1 MKHLLTA
8 AALGALALPLQA
20 QTRSVEYEVAFPNAE
35 QHEARVT
42 ATFRGV
48 PRGQPLQIRMSRSSP
63 GRYALHNFAKNVY
76 DVEAV
81 DGQGRRIALAR
92 PDAHGWDAAGHDGTV
107 RVSYTVWGDRVDGT
121 YAGIDRTHAHLN
133 VPATFAFARGMDDA
147 PVRLTVRPRPGWRVA
162 TQLRPTA
169 DSTVFTAPSW
179 RYFAD
184 SPVEVGPVTFREW
197 RMNGGGRSG
206 TIRLAV
212 HHLGDE
218 AQVDSFAAMVR
229 RVVDEEVA
237 VWGEPAA
244 YDFGTYTFLADYL
257 PWAAGDGM
265 EHRNSTVVTSRRPL
279 TTRADRL
286 AVLGTVAHEFFH
298 SWNVERLRPR
308 SLEPFDL
315 ERENVSPELW
325 FAEGVTSY
333 YDGLVVRRA
342 GFTSDDEFAANLS
355 GPVNTVLTAP
365 GRRHASAA
373 EMSAQAPFSDAAV
386 SIDPTNRQNTFVS
399 YYTWGEALGIALD
412 LSLRTRFGLTMDEFM
427 RTLWARFGR
436 EQTAA
441 LSPAH
446 PYTLA
451 ELRTTLGAFTRD
463 TAFANDFFRRY
474 VEGREAADYER
485 LLGAAGFL
493 VQRVDPASAYLGASL
508 ADDSAGVA
516 VNGVLETG
524 SLFPAGIASGDRIHA
539 VNGEAVASAA
549 ALAALISRHRPGEVV
564 RVDVTTRGGRMTVP
578 VTLRERPDVRVIT
591 YESAGRPLTDAQR
604 ALRQRWLASRVA
616 R

>member
-1 MKHLLTA
+1 MKLLFTA
-8 AALGALALPLQA
+8 AVLGTVALPLQA

-35 QHEARVT
+35 QHQARVT

-81 DGQGRRIALAR
+81 DGQGRRLALAR
-92 PDAHGWDAAGHDGTV
+92 PDAHGWNAAGHDGTV

-121 YAGIDRTHAHLN
+121 YAAIDRTHAHLN
-133 VPATFAFARGMDDA
+133 VPATFAFARGMENVPLRLA
-147 PVRLTVRPRPGWRVA
+147 VRARPGWRVA

-179 RYFAD
+179 QYFAD

-197 RMNGGGRSG
+197 RVSGGGKSG

-212 HHLGDE
+212 HHLGGE

-229 RVVDEEVA
+229 GVVDEEIG

-265 EHRNSTVVTSRRPL
+265 EHRNSTVVTSRGSL
-279 TTRADRL
+279 ATRADRL
-286 AVLGTVAHEFFH
+286 RVLGTVAHEFFH

-308 SLEPFDL
+308 ALEPFDL

-333 YDGLVVRRA
+333 YDALVTRRA
-342 GFTSDDEFAANLS
+342 GYMSDEEYADALT
-355 GPVNTVLTAP
+355 GPINTVITAP
-365 GRRHASAA
+365 GRRHASAT

-386 SIDPTNRQNTFVS
+386 SIDPTNRQNTFIS
-399 YYTWGEALGIALD
+399 YYTWGEALGAALD
-412 LSLRTRFGLTMDEFM
+412 LTLRTRFNVTLDDYM
-427 RTLWARFGR
+427 RALWTRFGR

-441 LSPAH
+441 LAPAR

-451 ELRTTLGAFTRD
+451 DLRATLGQVTRD
-463 TAFANDFFRRY
+463 TAFANDFFARY

-485 LLGAAGFL
+485 LLASAGFL
-493 VQRVDPASAYLGASL
+493 LQRTAPGTAYLGAAL
-508 ADDSAGVA
+508 ADDSTGVL
-516 VNGVLETG
+516 VNSVLETG
-524 SLFPAGIASGDRIHA
+524 SLYPAGITGGDRIHSLD
-539 VNGEAVASAA
+539 GEAVTSAA
-549 ALAALISRHRPGEVV
+549 ALGTAIGGRRPGEVV
-564 RVDVTTRGGRMTVP
+564 RMDVTTRAGRLTVP
-578 VTLRERPDVRVIT
+578 VTLRERTDVRVVT
-591 YESAGRPLTDAQR
+591 FESTGRPLTDAQR
-604 ALRQRWLASRVA
+604 AFRQRWLASRAA

>member
-8 AALGALALPLQA
+8 AALGTLALPLQA

-48 PRGQPLQIRMSRSSP
+48 PRAQPLQIRMSRSSP

-81 DGQGRRIALAR
+81 DGRGRRIALAR

-133 VPATFAFARGMDDA
+133 APATFAFARGMEDA
-147 PVRLTVRPRPGWRVA
+147 PVRLVVRPRPGWRVA

-169 DSTVFTAPSW
+169 DATTFTAPNLQ
-179 RYFAD
+179 YFMD

-197 RMNGGGRSG
+197 RVSGGG
-206 TIRLAV
+206 TVRLAV

-218 AQVDSFAAMVR
+218 AQVDSFAGMVR
-229 RVVDEEVA
+229 RVVDEEIA
-237 VWGEPAA
+237 VWGEPAR

-265 EHRNSTVVTSRRPL
+265 EHRNSTVVTSRRSL
-279 TTRADRL
+279 ATRADRL
-286 AVLGTVAHEFFH
+286 GVLGTVAHEFFH

-333 YDGLVVRRA
+333 YDALVIRRA
-342 GFTSDDEFAANLS
+342 GLMTDEEYADALTA
-355 GPVNTVLTAP
+355 PVNTVLTAP

-373 EMSAQAPFSDAAV
+373 GMSAQAPFSDAAV
-386 SIDPTNRQNTFVS
+386 SIDATNRHNTFIS
-399 YYTWGEALGIALD
+399 YYTWGEALGTALD
-412 LSLRTRFGLTMDEFM
+412 LSLRTRFNLTLDDYM
-427 RTLWARFGR
+427 RALWSRFGR
-436 EQTAA
+436 QQTAA
-441 LSPAH
+441 LAPAR

-451 ELRTTLGAFTRD
+451 DLRSVLGEVTRD
-463 TAFANDFFRRY
+463 PAFAGDFFARY

-493 VQRVDPASAYLGASL
+493 VQRVAPGAAHPGASL
-508 ADDSAGVA
+508 ADDSAGVL

-524 SLFPAGIASGDRIHA
+524 SLYSAGITSGDRIHG
-539 VNGEAVASAA
+539 VDGEAVPSAA
-549 ALAALISRHRPGEVV
+549 ALAALIGRHRAGDVV
-564 RVDVTTRGGRMTVP
+564 RVDVTTRAGRMTVP
-578 VTLRERPDVRVIT
+578 VTLRDRPDVRVVT
-591 YESAGRPLTDAQR
+591 YESAGRPLTEAQR
-604 ALRQRWLASRVA
+604 AFRARWLASRVA